1 MDNLVSSIIGH
12 MAHSHQ
18 QLARIMQAKKEVA
31 VNMARVIDAIP
42 DTHHSFADVETV
54 AEQSSGVTKSVCSYL
69 NSLAALEESLADN
82 LDDVMKEMSIKEK
95 EEKEGKEEE
104 E

>member
-1 MDNLVSSIIGH
+1 MDHLVTTIIVH

-18 QLARIMQAKKEVA
+18 HLARILQAKKDVT

-42 DTHHSFADVETV
+42 DTHHSFADVETI

-69 NSLAALEESLADN
+69 NSLAALEEAIAEN
-82 LDDVMKEMSIKEK
+82 LDDVMKEFSQQ
-95 EEKEGKEEE
+95 EEE
-104 E
+104 